1 VILLNKRTVG
11 WGLAGI
17 LLVAAV
23 TVFGCS
29 GQKNTVAP
37 APMSSAKA
45 AANGEL
51 GVSWKWIDKTH
62 IEKTYYLDG
71 RDIHGQHVTIGPI
84 TVIYV
89 CDYPLGYYGPP
100 APGHC
105 YTDGTGCN

>member
-1 VILLNKRTVG
+1 LIKRTVG
-11 WGLAGI
+11 WGLLAV
-17 LLVAAV
+17 LMVAAV
-23 TVFGCS
+23 AVFGCS
-29 GQKNTVAP
+29 DQKNAVAP
-37 APMSSAKA
+37 APAMSSAKA
-45 AANGEL
+45 AASGEL

-62 IEKTYYLDG
+62 IEKTYYLSG
-71 RDIHGQHVTIGPI
+71 RDVHGSRVIIGPI